1 MEHGDDRIYMERAL
15 ELARI
20 AASLDE
26 VPIGAV
32 VVCEGRIIA
41 EGYNRREIDADPAG
55 HAELIALSQAA
66 RELGVWRLSGC
77 TVYVTLEPCLMCAGL
92 MYQARVDRCV
102 FGALDPKAGALGSL
116 YRVNE
121 DERLNHTFEVTAGVC
136 ADECAEVLRS
146 FFREKRR
153 RNKERKQE
161 ALAETSPAPQG
172 GAESGPQPSSDP
184 EAPAPQPDPDIPADS
199 SAR

>member
-15 ELARI
+15 ELARV

-32 VVCEGRIIA
+32 VVREGRIIA

-55 HAELIALSQAA
+55 HAEFIALSQAA

-92 MYQARVDRCV
+92 MYQSRVDRCV

-161 ALAETSPAPQG
+161 ALVETSPAPQG
-172 GAESGPQPSSDP
+172 DVESALQAGLAIDP
-184 EAPAPQPDPDIPADS
+184 EARTPQPDTPADPP
-199 SAR
+199 A